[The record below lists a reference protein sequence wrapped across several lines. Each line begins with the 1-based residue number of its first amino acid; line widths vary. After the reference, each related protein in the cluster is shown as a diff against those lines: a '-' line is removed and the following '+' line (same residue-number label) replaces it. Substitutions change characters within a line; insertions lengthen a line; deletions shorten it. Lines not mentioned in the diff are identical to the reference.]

1 IFLKSSICLLSKAAK
16 SIAPA
21 LTFLLELSPWLV
33 PGLLAS
39 GLLASG
45 AAAGLGLEAAG
56 FSGVLV
62 VFLSPVFWR
71 QDGGASTGLLSAA
84 TLPTELFR
92 VPLLVVFLVFSK
104 IILNLFNYSLNY

>member
-1 IFLKSSICLLSKAAK
+1 MLLKSSICLLSKAAK

-56 FSGVLV
+56 FSGVV
-62 VFLSPVFWR
+62 VIFLSPVFWR
-71 QDGGASTGLLSAA
+71 RDGGASTGVGLLSAV
-84 TLPTELFR
+84 TLPTELFKE
-92 VPLLVVFLVFSK
+92 PLLKFQVQW
-104 IILNLFNYSLNY
+104 IICVLLQ

>member
-1 IFLKSSICLLSKAAK
+1 MFLKSSICLLSKAAK

-21 LTFLLELSPWLV
+21 LTFLLEISPWLV

-39 GLLASG
+39 GLLASD
-45 AAAGLGLEAAG
+45 LEAAG

-62 VFLSPVFWR
+62 IFLSPVFWR
-71 QDGGASTGLLSAA
+71 RDGGASTGVGLLSAV

-92 VPLLVVFLVFSK
+92 EPLLVVFLVFSGA
-104 IILNLFNYSLNY
+104 LLLLFFLSIYFP